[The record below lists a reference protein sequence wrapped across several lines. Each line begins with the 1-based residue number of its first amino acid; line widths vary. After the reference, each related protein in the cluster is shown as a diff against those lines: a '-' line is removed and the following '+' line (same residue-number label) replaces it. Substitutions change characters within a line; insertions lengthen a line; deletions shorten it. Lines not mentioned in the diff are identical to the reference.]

1 MEVSSLECFIE
12 GGTFSGE
19 GSACLTVDCTG
30 ACCLPD
36 ETCDDTLTKIE
47 CEDLGGT
54 FKGNGLACAEVA
66 CGLRGACCL
75 QESGCVPQLTYI
87 ECTSGYGGT
96 WMGYGT
102 TCSSIDVLNCM
113 GACCF
118 DDASCVGSVSRG
130 ECDELLGSFRD
141 FGSRC
146 GGGPEGANTVCDLQS
161 TEAKNATLQRKSF
174 NFVMIDGVDRNFTF
188 QKFDDQN
195 GLRQLERVH
204 IEISG
209 YIIVVVLMNNSSDA
223 AFVIDDAVTISE
235 DMSIRFSEN
244 TDDLPTMLEG
254 IWRPAMPI
262 EDLVVQCDDNVLHPG
277 QWCAFASPYFFPGF
291 GDLIAVESFEPSL
304 ARRGSSSFLSM
315 EGDTT
320 FTVTLNG
327 SSGFTSTLQ
336 GQGSITRNPHRA
348 MGDIRVTY
356 EYSLPRGACCL
367 LDGTCVDYVTSDWCT
382 DQPDEI
388 LWTPGQLCENLDTF
402 GDSCLPR
409 GACCLCDG
417 SCLDAVTEDE
427 CNAFFGADAQ
437 FHLGL
442 MCEEITCEPRGLC
455 CLPDETCQDWRTEA
469 ACHALDEDAIWLE
482 CDACSE
488 VECPAIGAC
497 FFPTDPC
504 DVLAEDECLAQGGFF
519 LGPGSDCQ
527 NAQTC
532 DGDANFDQIVD
543 LADLLIVLSN
553 WGTAADQGDVD
564 FDCTVALS
572 ALLLVLSN
580 WGCNFS

>member
-291 GDLIAVESFEPSL
+291 GDLIAVESFERLKRIHKHTSGAGEHYSQSTQSDGRHPRDVRIL
-304 ARRGSSSFLSM
+304 AASRC
-315 EGDTT
+315 
-320 FTVTLNG
+320 V
-327 SSGFTSTLQ
+327 
-336 GQGSITRNPHRA
+336 
-348 MGDIRVTY
+348 
-356 EYSLPRGACCL
+356 LPARWHVC
-367 LDGTCVDYVTSDWCT
+367 
-382 DQPDEI
+382 
-388 LWTPGQLCENLDTF
+388 
-402 GDSCLPR
+402 R
-409 GACCLCDG
+409 LCDI
-417 SCLDAVTEDE
+417 E
-427 CNAFFGADAQ
+427 
-437 FHLGL
+437 
-442 MCEEITCEPRGLC
+442 
-455 CLPDETCQDWRTEA
+455 
-469 ACHALDEDAIWLE
+469 
-482 CDACSE
+482 
-488 VECPAIGAC
+488 
-497 FFPTDPC
+497 
-504 DVLAEDECLAQGGFF
+504 
-519 LGPGSDCQ
+519 
-527 NAQTC
+527 
-532 DGDANFDQIVD
+532 
-543 LADLLIVLSN
+543 
-553 WGTAADQGDVD
+553 
-564 FDCTVALS
+564 
-572 ALLLVLSN
+572 LVY
-580 WGCNFS
+580 